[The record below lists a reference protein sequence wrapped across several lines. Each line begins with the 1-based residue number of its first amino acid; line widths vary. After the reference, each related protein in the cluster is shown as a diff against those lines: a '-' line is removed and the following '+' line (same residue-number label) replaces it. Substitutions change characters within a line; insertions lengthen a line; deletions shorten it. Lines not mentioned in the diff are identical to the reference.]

1 MENLEFFNLM
11 KMAEEIGKKKNLMNA
26 LANVTASNPLLFKDD
41 QRDKGKEYTSSDK
54 VLASVQKPFME
65 QGLKVLWLKSEA
77 TDKEFETL
85 HSEYRGTPSKKSV
98 KACKA
103 RSSFVVVHIESGEA
117 IGSIHEANGVADQ
130 SNSEAD
136 ALEGAKTRTL
146 KSFIQG
152 LLMVPRLSRSDLQ
165 ATKQTVSDQHK
176 IGSINAQVKAQ
187 VEAQKKIEAHDGESE

>member
-1 MENLEFFNLM
+1 MEDLELFNLM
-11 KMAEEIGKKKNLMNA
+11 KMAVEIGKKQHLMNA

-65 QGLKVLWLKSEA
+65 HGIKVLWIKSEA
-77 TDKEFETL
+77 IDKDFETL
-85 HSEYRGTPSKKSV
+85 HLEYRGTPSKKSV

-146 KSFIQG
+146 KTFIQG

-165 ATKQTVSDQHK
+165 STKQTVSDQHK
-176 IGSINAQVKAQ
+176 IGSINAQVKAEMQ
-187 VEAQKKIEAHDGESE
+187 AQKQLEVQTSEG